1 MTPVPRFKG
10 DVLALKNLTV
20 AEAPPKVTR
29 RRKNT
34 ATVCYGVLD
43 ASGKG
48 FGYALEIMGVVHSEY
63 GQWSAEIEKEHSN
76 YKELRN
82 LVNAVE
88 NACLQGRLKETELY
102 LFTDNFTA
110 ECAYYRGGS
119 NTSKSL
125 NKLIFRLWELQ
136 MQCNFD
142 LYVYHIAGTQMIESG
157 IDGLSRGDKSEGI
170 AKGESILTHIPIH
183 LKPTERSEMLRPWLE
198 KSIWDS
204 KALGPLH
211 WMSPE
216 DWFDDLLKEGNFVWD
231 VPPSAGETAVE
242 QLCSHTHGRP
252 EAMHIFLIPRLCTSH
267 WRKQLL
273 KCCDLVLTLPFDS
286 RISTRGKRAGDLS

>member
-1 MTPVPRFKG
+1 
-10 DVLALKNLTV
+10 
-20 AEAPPKVTR
+20 
-29 RRKNT
+29 
-34 ATVCYGVLD
+34 
-43 ASGKG
+43 
-48 FGYALEIMGVVHSEY
+48 
-63 GQWSAEIEKEHSN
+63 
-76 YKELRN
+76 
-82 LVNAVE
+82 
-88 NACLQGRLKETELY
+88 LQGRLKETELY

-142 LYVYHIAGTQMIESG
+142 LYVYHIAGTRMIESG
-157 IDGLSRGDKSEGI
+157 IDGLSRGDKSEGF

-198 KSIWDS
+198 ESIWDS

-273 KCCDLVLTLPFDS
+273 KCCDLVLTLPFDNKIWAHTAHEPLLMGLHFPLLPPLHKYRPWKLKRTKLVADFEVRLRRLYVAS
-286 RISTRGKRAGDLS
+286 DEMDWSVLRKFLLLARSIPSLPERLARDLLQTKTRGSLSEG